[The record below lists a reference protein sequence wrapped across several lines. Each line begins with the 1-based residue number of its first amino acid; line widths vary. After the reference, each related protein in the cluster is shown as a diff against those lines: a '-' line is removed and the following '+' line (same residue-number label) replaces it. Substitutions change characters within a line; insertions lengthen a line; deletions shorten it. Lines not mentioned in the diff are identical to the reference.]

1 MAEPKSKK
9 KKAKEPARDLSLGAS
24 SDFAFDYKIRDHE
37 TEPATK
43 TEDNYFKELQEILE
57 ALDNKDRTYYRRLS
71 EERQKRVP
79 FYLLLRYMSVVT
91 GDSSKAW
98 VKKENYSNN
107 PLLESYYIQST
118 NAAANKH
125 FFDTKLDGSDED
137 QTELKWLMLTAA
149 SPGMGTWKHPWIA
162 KMPESLLKKEL
173 ADAEKRKDKKRVE
186 KLSVLARQYPT
197 AKEDEIL
204 LLAEITTDDEIR
216 DYLRRC
222 GQES

>member
-1 MAEPKSKK
+1 MAETKSKK
-9 KKAKEPARDLSLGAS
+9 KKVKEPTRDLSLGV
-24 SDFAFDYKIRDHE
+24 SDNFAFDYKIREHE
-37 TEPATK
+37 TETVAK
-43 TEDNYFKELQEILE
+43 EEDNYFKELQEILE
-57 ALDNKDRTYYRRLS
+57 ALDNKDRTYYRRLTA
-71 EERQKRVP
+71 ERQKRVP
-79 FYLLLRYMSVVT
+79 FYLLLRYMSTVT

-98 VKKENYSNN
+98 VKKENYTSN

-125 FFDTKLDGSDED
+125 FFDTKMDGSDDD
-137 QTELKWLMLTAA
+137 QPELKWLMLTAA
-149 SPGMGTWKHPWIA
+149 SPGMGTWKHPWLA

-186 KLSVLARQYPT
+186 KLAVLARQHPT